1 MVGIRI
7 GYLTIESLF
16 ARGLY
21 VASLVLD
28 LCSKELCSDRP
39 PSKSHVVS
47 WLSARAWI
55 ASLNEGHSFASP
67 EKWSR
72 LSFPALARIH
82 ADSRRGSRTWE
93 RVPEPQK
100 SNTAGL
106 GRLPG
111 RRCAWRRMSHHQIGH
126 KVRCNV
132 DVRLCAIVCECTERN
147 RLHSIVSEALRE
159 EQGKISSVP
168 TLFAK
173 RRGSALRMRTRIT
186 GKGILDAMVGS
197 ALKSPARICSYRQL
211 HHVVLPFRPDIERC
225 ASPVSQRKVACLQCF
240 FTGVI
245 FDPHGETASTDS
257 TFAEPLFE
265 RGPRGRT
272 RCNRDL

>member
-1 MVGIRI
+1 M
-7 GYLTIESLF
+7 
-16 ARGLY
+16 
-21 VASLVLD
+21 
-28 LCSKELCSDRP
+28 C
-39 PSKSHVVS
+39 
-47 WLSARAWI
+47 
-55 ASLNEGHSFASP
+55 
-67 EKWSR
+67 
-72 LSFPALARIH
+72 
-82 ADSRRGSRTWE
+82 
-93 RVPEPQK
+93 
-100 SNTAGL
+100 
-106 GRLPG
+106 
-111 RRCAWRRMSHHQIGH
+111 
-126 KVRCNV
+126 
-132 DVRLCAIVCECTERN
+132 VRLCAIVCECTERN

-159 EQGKISSVP
+159 EHRKISSVP

-211 HHVVLPFRPDIERC
+211 HHVVLPFRPESER
-225 ASPVSQRKVACLQCF
+225 
-240 FTGVI
+240 GVI